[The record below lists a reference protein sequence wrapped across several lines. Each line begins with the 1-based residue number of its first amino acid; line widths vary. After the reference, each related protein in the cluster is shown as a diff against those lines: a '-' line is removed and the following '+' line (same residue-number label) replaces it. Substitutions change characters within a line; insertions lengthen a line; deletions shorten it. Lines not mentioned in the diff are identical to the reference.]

1 MAVIEIAKI
10 QVRRGDA
17 RLTGMPQLDTGEF
30 GWAVAGT
37 QPNSTVP
44 ELYIGNNTSTTGVSF
59 NTNTRI
65 LTVLDLPNIFASAIA
80 TTTTNYTYTGN
91 KALSILVR
99 PVART
104 LRSKLDDAVSL
115 RDFGVV
121 PDPAIPVTEGL
132 QQAIDDLFLNSDKSQ
147 FDARVPLVIPPG
159 DYLITGTIFIP
170 PYTTLEGAGRDKT
183 VFTYTGATGAP
194 MFQFVDQTSTP
205 NNPVTL
211 TNMVSN
217 SIPVA
222 ISLTGMTLKYASS
235 TTPNLMQPLVY
246 ADCATDV
253 LIDDLRF
260 LNDAATTGTNINH
273 VGISIRGVGALTS
286 ENLRITNCL
295 FEKMFYGIRS
305 DYDIE
310 DTVIEGN
317 RFLNCNRGIV
327 YGEFLAPGQQTGP
340 KKSRII
346 RNVFSNINREGI
358 MVIAANTQTNNVTN
372 HIISENIFENVGN
385 NGVGDLQAQYSPI
398 KLETYGNVS
407 QNDYFSRFEVINN
420 TSTSALFVVPIAGKA
435 SIIDNRVR
443 QVVLNSG
450 SATGTLVKLGH
461 TGSIT
466 NIKIQY
472 HMTFAGIS
480 RWGNLFTVVTQ
491 GVVGD
496 ITDDYKFVGATDGNV
511 TFTASLDTPT
521 NTISITYFG
530 NSLNGQIT
538 YQVNQYY

>member
-37 QPNSTVP
+37 SVGSTQP

-91 KALSILVR
+91 KSPQLLTQA
-99 PVART
+99 VARN
-104 LRSKLDDAVSL
+104 LRSKLDDNVSF
-115 RDFGVV
+115 RDFNIV
-121 PDPAIPVTEGL
+121 PDPIVPQTEKI
-132 QQAIDDLFLNSDKSQ
+132 QQAINDLFLNSDKSS
-147 FDARVPLVIPPG
+147 FDARVPLRIAPG
-159 DYLITGTIFIP
+159 DYLITGTIYIP
-170 PYTTLEGAGRDKT
+170 PYATLEGAGRDKT
-183 VFTYTGATGAP
+183 VFTYTGATGSP
-194 MFQFVDQTSTP
+194 LFQFVDLTSTP
-205 NNPVTL
+205 NSPVTL

-217 SIPVA
+217 SIPTA
-222 ISLTGMTLKYASS
+222 ISLTGMTLRYAS
-235 TTPNLMQPLVY
+235 TTNPDAMQPLIY

-295 FEKMFYGIRS
+295 FEKMFYAIRS

-317 RFLNCNRGIV
+317 KFANCNRGIV

-340 KKSRII
+340 KKSRIV
-346 RNVFSNINREGI
+346 RNVFTNIAREGI
-358 MVIAANTQTNNVTN
+358 VVIAASTVTNNVTN
-372 HIISENIFENVGN
+372 HIMAENIFENVGN
-385 NGVGDLQAQYSPI
+385 NGAGDLSAVFSPI
-398 KLETYGNVS
+398 RLETYGNVS
-407 QNDYFSRFEVINN
+407 TNDYFSRFEVINS
-420 TSTSALFVVPIAGKA
+420 TSTSANFVIPIAGKA

-443 QVVLNSG
+443 QVVLSSG
-450 SATGTLVKLGH
+450 SATGTLVKIGH
-461 TGSIT
+461 SGAIT

-491 GVVGD
+491 GIVGD
-496 ITDDYKFVGATDGNV
+496 ITDDYKFIGSSDGNI
-511 TFTASLDTPT
+511 TFNATLDIPT
-521 NTISITYFG
+521 NTITITYSG
-530 NSLNGQIT
+530 NSANGQIT